1 MINEKRYP
9 GAHPPRSD
17 AMLTIWGRKNS
28 INVQKVLWT
37 AAELGLAYEHRPIGG
52 ASGSL
57 DVPEYLRLNPNRL
70 IPTIEDGGV
79 VVWESNAC
87 VRYLAAQYG
96 RGGLWAEDAGERAAA
111 DMWMDW
117 MTGNLAAPL
126 SPVFV
131 GLIRTPPEKRDPAA
145 IAAGIEKLG
154 RLFGIL
160 DRHLAQRAFVAG
172 ARFSMG
178 DIPVGA
184 ACYRYFEL
192 PIERPA
198 LPHLS
203 GWYERLQQRA
213 AYRTHVMLPL
223 T

>member
-1 MINEKRYP
+1 
-9 GAHPPRSD
+9 
-17 AMLTIWGRKNS
+17 MLTIWGRKNS

-37 AAELGLAYEHRPIGG
+37 AAELDIAYEHRPIGG
-52 ASGSL
+52 TPGSL
-57 DVPEYLRLNPNRL
+57 EVPEYLRLNPNRL
-70 IPTIEDGGV
+70 IPTLEDDGV

-87 VRYLAAQYG
+87 VRYLAAKYG
-96 RGGLWAEDAGERAAA
+96 RGVLWAEEPGERAAA

-117 MTGNLAAPL
+117 MTSNLVAPL
-126 SPVFV
+126 TLVFI

-145 IAAGIEKLG
+145 IATGVEKLG
-154 RLFGIL
+154 SLFGIL

-172 ARFSMG
+172 GQFTMG

-184 ACYRYFEL
+184 ACYRYFAL

-198 LPHLS
+198 LPHLYV
-203 GWYERLQQRA
+203 WYERLQQRA
-213 AYRTHVMLPL
+213 AYRIHVMLPL